1 MPWNTLL
8 YVTLRG
14 LAWLLPW
21 IPISLAYRL
30 AGTAGTLAYYL
41 VPAARKNLEA
51 NIAQVT
57 DEPAGSNRLRA
68 LAIRGFQADAKN
80 WVDTLRIRHI
90 SDNALLE
97 TVHVDGWEHLD
108 SALAEGKGAILL
120 GIHLGNF
127 DLVGQILLARGYNL
141 IVPVERMRPQALFN
155 FLAEGRRSR
164 GMKIVAVDEAPK
176 ELLRTLR
183 AGKIVGV
190 TGDRQIAG
198 KGMAVQFFGRPA
210 TLPRGPVSLARLT
223 GAPLLLAY
231 GIRLPSNS
239 FQGYI
244 ASPMYI
250 PRAADEA
257 TAMGEVARVM
267 EEPIREH
274 VDQWLAFSRV
284 WQPGDSNGADIMVR
298 RKEPAL

>member
-8 YVTLRG
+8 YLTLRG

-21 IPISLAYRL
+21 IPLAFAYRL
-30 AGTAGTLAYYL
+30 ADAVGTLAYYL
-41 VPAARKNLEA
+41 VPNARRNLKA
-51 NIAQVT
+51 NITQVT
-57 DEPAGSNRLRA
+57 REPRGSRRLRS
-68 LAIRGFQADAKN
+68 LAIRAFQADAKN
-80 WVDTLRIRHI
+80 WVDTLRIRSI
-90 SDNALLE
+90 SDTALLE
-97 TVHVDGWEHLD
+97 TVHVEGWDHLD
-108 SALAEGKGAILL
+108 SALAGGKGAILL

-141 IVPVERMRPQALFN
+141 IVPVERMRPLALFN
-155 FLAEGRRSR
+155 FLTEGRRSR
-164 GMKIVAVDEAPK
+164 GMRLVAVDEAPK

-183 AGKIVGV
+183 EGKMVGV

-198 KGMAVQFFGRPA
+198 KGMAVPFFGRPA

-231 GIRLPSNS
+231 SIRLPSNS

-244 ASPMYI
+244 ARPMYI
-250 PRAADEA
+250 SRATDEA
-257 TAMGEVARVM
+257 TAMGEVARIM
-267 EEPIREH
+267 EAPIREH
-274 VDQWLAFSRV
+274 VDQWLAFSPV
-284 WQPGDSNGADIMVR
+284 WEPGGLGSADIIVR